1 MARPGTGYN
10 PLPNSPD
17 PWAVALSKGL
27 ISSETEFLTWQANP
41 VDPLPGAT
49 PGDPD
54 VNAAWMARYG
64 LSVLKPF
71 PCGAEL
77 ELTLWPRVLN
87 LMWVHT
93 WNASTP
99 GFDGNPTPR
108 EIKDAAL
115 LCDRGMVCEAFT
127 LDKAPGYVRENP
139 NRIRDASLP
148 PGLLEI
154 PGRKRPGE
162 PSWYANFRVP
172 WGCNQYYFNEFVP
185 DNPLPVLPAREN
197 ETLKILVGAKGL
209 FKIGPARAARIKDL
223 DAFVRSITGTAPK
236 PALPPRV
243 EETLKILVGAKS
255 PFNIGPARAGRIKE
269 LDDFVRSIT
278 RPAP

>member
-10 PLPNSPD
+10 PFPSSPD

-27 ISSETEFLTWQANP
+27 IGSETEFLTWQANP

-64 LSVLKPF
+64 LSVLQPF

-87 LMWVHT
+87 IMWEHE
-93 WNASTP
+93 WNAQTP

-115 LCDRGMVCEAFT
+115 SCDRAMICRAFS
-127 LDKAPGYVRENP
+127 LIKAPGYVPENP
-139 NRIRDASLP
+139 NRIRDANLP
-148 PGLLEI
+148 AGLLEI
-154 PGRKRPGE
+154 PGRRRPGE
-162 PSWYANFRVP
+162 PAWYATYRVP
-172 WGCNQYYFNEFVP
+172 WGCNQYYFNEIVP
-185 DNPLPVLPAREN
+185 DKPVLPARVDQ
-197 ETLKILVGAKGL
+197 TLRMLLAVRGLYNVGPG
-209 FKIGPARAARIKDL
+209 RAARIK
-223 DAFVRSITGTAPK
+223 
-236 PALPPRV
+236 
-243 EETLKILVGAKS
+243 
-255 PFNIGPARAGRIKE
+255 E
-269 LDDFVRSIT
+269 LNDFVRSIPGVVLPARVDQTLKMLLAVRGLYNIGPGRAVRIKELNDFVRSVT